1 MAYTNV
7 ALKDKITE
15 MYPEIEDH
23 AVSVGL
29 DFSEEKNAYVVKFK
43 RGNQELITHL
53 EKRDA
58 DECMKGIKCVYLGVQ
73 VTQFIKNFE
82 AREEYG
88 RKIA

>member
-1 MAYTNV
+1 MEYTNV
-7 ALKDKITE
+7 ALKDKIVE

-23 AVSVGL
+23 AISVGL
-29 DFSEEKNAYVVKFK
+29 DFSEEKNAYIVKFK

-53 EKRDA
+53 EKADA
-58 DECMKGIKCVYLGVQ
+58 DECMNGIKCVYLGMQ